1 MKHSYRHLALF
12 FAAFIALYMTH
23 AQATMVVGKIDSL
36 QLPAWLERGG
46 LTVAATA
53 GIELFAGDK
62 LRTGGG
68 ARMLLLLN
76 EGSAVRLG
84 ENAIFMV
91 TNAERKSGVFTVAIN
106 VIDGAFRFTTRAL
119 SRSQPR
125 NVSIRVGNNATI
137 GIRGT
142 DVWGR
147 GSANKDIVC
156 LIEGKIDVTG
166 NNNVTLRL
174 DQPLQ
179 FFQSTR
185 SAPPEPVSLL
195 DPKQLAIWAKE
206 TDMETGRGATTS
218 GQWKITIGG
227 LVSREAMQATRR
239 ALREAGYPVEQQ
251 TNNTLAI
258 LKMANEAD
266 AQALATKIMAAHGLS
281 EVKVTR

>member
-1 MKHSYRHLALF
+1 MRHSYRLIVLF
-12 FAAFIALYMTH
+12 FAAFAALYMTH

-53 GIELFAGDK
+53 GTELFAGDK

-84 ENAIFMV
+84 ENAMFMLAS
-91 TNAERKSGVFTVAIN
+91 AERKSGVMTVALS

-206 TDMETGRGATTS
+206 TDMETDRGTTTS

-227 LVSREAMQATRR
+227 FASREAMQATRR

-266 AQALATKIMAAHGLS
+266 AQALAEKIMAAHGLS
-281 EVKVTR
+281 EVKVAR